1 MKNEQINLR
10 HDLDF
15 GKCLK
20 YKMEINCEQHRR
32 VDFSKLSCAHQDYL
46 YKQGYKKSDIVKYD
60 NLK

>member
-1 MKNEQINLR
+1 
-10 HDLDF
+10 
-15 GKCLK
+15 
-20 YKMEINCEQHRR
+20 MEINCEQHRR